1 MRTAPEQS
9 GSKDPQLDAYRGGA
23 ARKCS
28 NQADLHSTFIDPVWP
43 ADLPQRPSLTPLPIA
58 TDQKVGGSSPSE
70 RAHVFP
76 GRRASHSS
84 SCSSA
89 PSSGLILALSASPA
103 ALSSRSA

>member
-58 TDQKVGGSSPSE
+58 TDQKAGGSSPSE
-70 RAHVFP
+70 RATVSAGQSLTSEDCRGP
-76 GRRASHSS
+76 GSL
-84 SCSSA
+84 
-89 PSSGLILALSASPA
+89 P
-103 ALSSRSA
+103 RSLPYHNFSQS